1 MPVEGL
7 TASSNS
13 SSYSDMIDEFSEKLI
28 YEHSGHTHY
37 PHHFHI
43 SVSNLQAER
52 KGISQRNKGVTVL
65 YSELKIQLELNRTR
79 TTTKPN
85 QPTKNK
91 HTASD

>member
-28 YEHSGHTHY
+28 YGHTHY

-79 TTTKPN
+79 TTKPN